1 MGARHPPTPR
11 PRCLHP
17 HLLSPQRIME
27 QLLPRMQ
34 RLDKQAMVAA
44 YRLAQA
50 QRQEREAR
58 TLLDRRSEE
67 ELDARIRFLRNTGAL
82 AD

>member
-1 MGARHPPTPR
+1 
-11 PRCLHP
+11 
-17 HLLSPQRIME
+17 ME

-50 QRQEREAR
+50 RRQEREAR